1 MVVGG
6 ESAIFIQLG
15 LIIIA
20 AAILAFLFRLLKQ
33 PQLLAYIIV
42 GVLITPV
49 FSLITDTS
57 IIAAM
62 SIIGIAFLLFLVGV
76 EIDISSLRNVALVST
91 FGGIIQIS
99 LLFVTGFLVALLL
112 NFLPLEAMYIG
123 LMLAFSSTMIT
134 MKTLSDRKE
143 LNTLHGRIV
152 VGILLMEDLFAIFAL
167 SILSSVN
174 SFDMSFLGI
183 AFLKFVALFV
193 IAYICSKFVFPIIF
207 KFAARNQ
214 ELLLITSLAVCFIFS
229 LGFHYFGFSIVIGA
243 FVAGLT
249 LGNLD
254 YNLEIIGKVKSLRD
268 FFSLL
273 FFVSLG
279 MGLSLTVISKYLVP
293 IIVFFFFI
301 TLFKPFLVMTISS
314 VFKYTKK
321 PAFMSALYLTQIGEF
336 SLIIASQGFLLG
348 HLGQDIFTLV
358 VVVTLATITTT
369 SYLVKFKEQLYKVFD
384 KPLQVYD
391 VFHTEGLEFSP
402 TKAEPKV
409 VYVDIIG

>member
-167 SILSSVN
+167 Y
-174 SFDMSFLGI
+174 SF
-183 AFLKFVALFV
+183 
-193 IAYICSKFVFPIIF
+193 
-207 KFAARNQ
+207 
-214 ELLLITSLAVCFIFS
+214 
-229 LGFHYFGFSIVIGA
+229 FG
-243 FVAGLT
+243 
-249 LGNLD
+249 
-254 YNLEIIGKVKSLRD
+254 
-268 FFSLL
+268 
-273 FFVSLG
+273 
-279 MGLSLTVISKYLVP
+279 
-293 IIVFFFFI
+293 
-301 TLFKPFLVMTISS
+301 
-314 VFKYTKK
+314 
-321 PAFMSALYLTQIGEF
+321 
-336 SLIIASQGFLLG
+336 
-348 HLGQDIFTLV
+348 
-358 VVVTLATITTT
+358 
-369 SYLVKFKEQLYKVFD
+369 
-384 KPLQVYD
+384 
-391 VFHTEGLEFSP
+391 
-402 TKAEPKV
+402 
-409 VYVDIIG
+409 